1 MFTLDGVIKGK
12 RFFSSPNIQ
21 SGSVAHTASY
31 SMGIGAEIC
40 TLLGNYA
47 A

>member
-1 MFTLDGVIKGK
+1 MFTLDGIMKGK
-12 RFFSSPNIQ
+12 RFFSSPNVQ

-31 SMGIGAEIC
+31 SMVIGAEIC
-40 TLLGNYA
+40 AHQGNYA